1 MRDMNVLEK
10 KIYRICAVICQ
21 KSDQEVAVDA
31 RNFFP
36 EKEIHQ
42 TLSAIP
48 CALHKKQQ
56 FLSREIITKIW
67 SECSEEWSEYD
78 T

>member
-1 MRDMNVLEK
+1 MHKMREMNVLEK

-36 EKEIHQ
+36 EKEIYQ
-42 TLSAIP
+42 TLIAIP
-48 CALHKKQQ
+48 CALQEKQRF
-56 FLSREIITKIW
+56 FLERIITKI
-67 SECSEEWSEYD
+67 
-78 T
+78 